1 MKAYMTTIKGGEIWL
16 ANIPF
21 TDGAGSKKRPVLVLW
36 LDGEEVVVAAVTTAE
51 PRTRTDVSLEQWKE
65 SGLRKQSTVRLSR
78 LDCLKSSL
86 LYHKFGHLSNSDA
99 AMVKQVWQ
107 ESIQLQF

>member
-1 MKAYMTTIKGGEIWL
+1 MMTIKGGEIWL

-21 TDGAGSKKRPVLVLW
+21 TDGAATKKRPVLILW
-36 LDGEEVVVAAVTTAE
+36 LDGEEVVVAAVTTAD
-51 PRTRTDVSLEQWKE
+51 PRTKTDVMLEHWKE

-86 LYHKFGHLSNSDA
+86 LHHKFGRLSDSDVA
-99 AMVKQVWQ
+99 KVKQVWQ